1 MSSIFSSSYP
11 EETSTNIATFLFQ
24 SSSLSLSAPLRPA
37 PHPPKEATKK
47 LGRYIAMKEPSQCGL
62 FTVCEVPETEREL
75 QRHEAMEVGSLA
87 NEGSIYSCPSTIVS
101 SEALCPTP
109 SRDELEFSQDAY
121 NESMTTDADITILRT
136 PSPDSI
142 RRLHRLSWSSTD
154 SDERP
159 VMTPLMDMENED
171 PFLCWS
177 HVPFNDGKNDDD
189 FEMAVVDV
197 SRTFPQ
203 SLFTTPPSLT
213 EDKAFTRAR
222 PAPPPLT
229 LNTRDI
235 IPQSSTTSSAVTPTL
250 SAHPVS
256 AASTTAYSEILTPY
270 STTSTASNYLMPTLP
285 IMSSNDWA
293 TKLRKAEDTEIKVIS
308 PTTPT
313 SVTGRKSLTDSHQ
326 SSISENI
333 DLVSAL
339 EELLSSCSEAAA
351 TDPFPCA
358 SHGDEFE
365 TKALQFPLPPNR
377 SGLSPGSS
385 LHTPEKKSKRSAAP
399 YAPRKPSR
407 PHPHSQIPPRREGG
421 SISPGSLEGDHSFLA
436 YLSRSESPASGKRSA
451 KGDNSFGNCNTG
463 NGGSRKLPERMSLP
477 MEWFGQMI

>member
-75 QRHEAMEVGSLA
+75 QRHEVMEVGSLA
-87 NEGSIYSCPSTIVS
+87 NEGSIYSCPSAIVS

-136 PSPDSI
+136 PSPDSN

-177 HVPFNDGKNDDD
+177 HVPFDDGKNDDD

-203 SLFTTPPSLT
+203 SLFATPPSLP

-222 PAPPPLT
+222 RAPRLSPSTLDIIFLNLLQPPL
-229 LNTRDI
+229 LSPLLLMPI
-235 IPQSSTTSSAVTPTL
+235 L
-250 SAHPVS
+250 SAPLARPPTQRSLLLTALHPLLV
-256 AASTTAYSEILTPY
+256 A
-270 STTSTASNYLMPTLP
+270 TL
-285 IMSSNDWA
+285 
-293 TKLRKAEDTEIKVIS
+293 
-308 PTTPT
+308 
-313 SVTGRKSLTDSHQ
+313 
-326 SSISENI
+326 
-333 DLVSAL
+333 
-339 EELLSSCSEAAA
+339 C
-351 TDPFPCA
+351 
-358 SHGDEFE
+358 
-365 TKALQFPLPPNR
+365 PLAHHVFQR
-377 SGLSPGSS
+377 LG
-385 LHTPEKKSKRSAAP
+385 
-399 YAPRKPSR
+399 Y
-407 PHPHSQIPPRREGG
+407 
-421 SISPGSLEGDHSFLA
+421 
-436 YLSRSESPASGKRSA
+436 
-451 KGDNSFGNCNTG
+451 
-463 NGGSRKLPERMSLP
+463 
-477 MEWFGQMI
+477 